1 MIEESLSP
9 SSSWPRLAGF
19 SVRRTAS
26 RVAAVL
32 VLGVGATVAPAAGP
46 EKVNEEALGPQA
58 PLPPP
63 GFLKGCLALIEQKQY
78 EQARRLLAPVVADH
92 PGWAR
97 AHFYLALTYQKE
109 NRYERA
115 RELFRRALQLDPQEH
130 SVRLFYGWCL
140 YYLGELA
147 ASREMIESFLAAR
160 PDYPDAIFAL
170 GLIDFDDDDIDSA
183 GRRFKRAAELAR
195 QRKDKPTE
203 AKARAR
209 LADVLIRSDELEPA
223 RDELVRSIE
232 LNPDNYETY
241 FKLSRVLQRLGDAEG
256 AEEARRAHHRVRQ
269 RARPSDPHRPP
280 EEP

>member
-1 MIEESLSP
+1 MRWI
-9 SSSWPRLAGF
+9 RHATFGF
-19 SVRRTAS
+19 IGP
-26 RVAAVL
+26 AVL
-32 VLGVGATVAPAAGP
+32 ALGVGAIAAPADGP
-46 EKVNEEALGPQA
+46 EEVNEEALGPQA

-78 EQARRLLAPVVADH
+78 EQARQLLAPVVADH

-115 RELFRRALQLDPQEH
+115 RELFRRALQLDPQEQ

-147 ASREMIESFLAAR
+147 ASREMFESFLTVK
-160 PDYPDAIFAL
+160 PEYPDAIFAL
-170 GLIDFDDDDIDSA
+170 GLLDFDDDHIDSA
-183 GRRFKRAAELAR
+183 RRRFLEAITLAR
-195 QRKDKPTE
+195 QRQDKPTE

-209 LADVLIRSDELEPA
+209 LADVLIRTGELGSA

-241 FKLSRVLQRLGDAEG
+241 FKLSRVLERLGDAQG
-256 AEEARRAHHRVRQ
+256 AEAARSDHHRVQQ
-269 RARPSDPHRPP
+269 RTRPEKP
-280 EEP
+280 